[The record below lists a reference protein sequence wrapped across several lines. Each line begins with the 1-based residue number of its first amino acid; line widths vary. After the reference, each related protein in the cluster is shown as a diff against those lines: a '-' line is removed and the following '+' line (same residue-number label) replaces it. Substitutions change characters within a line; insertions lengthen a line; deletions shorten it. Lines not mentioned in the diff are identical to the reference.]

1 MWKKL
6 DDFKITLTVV
16 KSVFHVIS
24 LSFFFTTHA
33 LNETYFSKDDALFQL
48 QVSGEAGVLHLG
60 LQFQLFNNLLE
71 YTCPLRVAI
80 LNCLL

>member
-33 LNETYFSKDDALFQL
+33 LNETYFSKDDALF
-48 QVSGEAGVLHLG
+48 
-60 LQFQLFNNLLE
+60 
-71 YTCPLRVAI
+71 
-80 LNCLL
+80 